1 MSENIYVFKTNIEF
15 GERING
21 IKEELD
27 SNPNIER
34 WYLDQEDIDN
44 ILKVKTKVRID
55 ENSII
60 SIMQDNG
67 YVCQVLADKNDGM
80 L

>member
-1 MSENIYVFKTNIEF
+1 MSENIYVFKTNIEY

-21 IKEELD
+21 IKEELN

-44 ILKVKTKVRID
+44 VLKVETKVSID

-60 SIMQDNG
+60 SIVQNNG